1 MNYLVCH
8 LLDQQTME
16 EVPAQHVTAR
26 ATWEAKMLACDQAN
40 AYWTSDTLC
49 IPLETPAEKA
59 ARIEK
64 LREELN
70 NAYPNATSL

>member
-1 MNYLVCH
+1 MNYLVCY

-16 EVPAQHVTAR
+16 EVPAQRVTAR
-26 ATWEAKMLACDQAN
+26 ATWEAKLLACDQAN

-59 ARIEK
+59 ARIEQLRKELK
-64 LREELN
+64 LQ
-70 NAYPNATSL
+70 